1 MYRVVE
7 RQKAIA
13 IRMKYLISGLLCCLT
28 ISCIDVRAD
37 ARKNLEE
44 DLRKIYEHKLL
55 SLRTPYAGNKLQFD
69 SQGKLIGAANACPW
83 SICGMLQVENLVLA
97 PGRLEISGKRVILAL
112 RSNQTD
118 VKVIPLVTD
127 RGVRIRV
134 DLPPSALDIPQVN
147 NTLSSAFEGRGLLER
162 VSSYWKP
169 KVDLGGPDSVEQ
181 IKAIRTRTP
190 NAIVAELE
198 GNRPVYLA
206 NPGIVDPP
214 KPIHTPEPEYT
225 ETARQQRVTG
235 TTIMLVVVNEKG
247 FPEILEITKG
257 LGGDLDIRALT
268 AVAGWTF
275 KPAMKN
281 GEPVAVLINVQ
292 VEFHLQ

>member
-1 MYRVVE
+1 
-7 RQKAIA
+7 
-13 IRMKYLISGLLCCLT
+13 MKYLTSGLLCCLA
-28 ISCIDVRAD
+28 ISCTDVRAD

-44 DLRKIYEHKLL
+44 DLRKVYAHKLF

-69 SQGKLIGAANACPW
+69 SQGKLVDAADACPW

-112 RSNQTD
+112 RLIKTD

-127 RGVRIRV
+127 RGIRIKV
-134 DLPPSALDIPQVN
+134 DLPSSPLDLPQVN
-147 NTLSSAFEGRGLLER
+147 NTLSNVFEGGRLLER
-162 VSSYWKP
+162 VALYWKP
-169 KVDLGGPDSVEQ
+169 KVDLGGPDPVEQ
-181 IKAIRTRTP
+181 IKVLRDRTP

-198 GNRPVYLA
+198 GNRPVYLV

-214 KPIHTPEPEYT
+214 KPILSPDPEYT
-225 ETARQQRVTG
+225 ESARLQRVTG

-247 FPEILEITKG
+247 FPEILEIMRG
-257 LGGDLDIRALT
+257 LGEGLDIRALT

-292 VEFHLQ
+292 VDFHLQ

>member
-1 MYRVVE
+1 
-7 RQKAIA
+7 
-13 IRMKYLISGLLCCLT
+13 MKYLILGLLCCLA
-28 ISCIDVRAD
+28 ISCTDVRAD
-37 ARKNLEE
+37 ARKELEE

-69 SQGKLIGAANACPW
+69 SQGKLMDATDACPW
-83 SICGMLQVENLVLA
+83 SICGMLQVEKLVLT
-97 PGRLEISGKRVILAL
+97 PGHLEISGKRVILAL

-118 VKVIPLVTD
+118 VKVIPLVID
-127 RGVRIRV
+127 RGIRIRI

-147 NTLSSAFEGRGLLER
+147 NTLSNVFERGGLLER
-162 VSSYWKP
+162 VASYWKP
-169 KVDLGGPDSVEQ
+169 KVDLAGSDSVEQ
-181 IKAIRTRTP
+181 IKAIQARTP

-198 GNRPVYLA
+198 GHRPVYLV

-214 KPIHTPEPEYT
+214 KPIHTPDPEYT
-225 ETARQQRVTG
+225 ENARQKRLTG
-235 TTIMLVVVNEKG
+235 ATIILVVVNEKG

-257 LGGDLDIRALT
+257 LGEGLDIRALT

-281 GEPVAVLINVQ
+281 GEPVAVLIHVQ
-292 VEFHLQ
+292 MDFRLQ